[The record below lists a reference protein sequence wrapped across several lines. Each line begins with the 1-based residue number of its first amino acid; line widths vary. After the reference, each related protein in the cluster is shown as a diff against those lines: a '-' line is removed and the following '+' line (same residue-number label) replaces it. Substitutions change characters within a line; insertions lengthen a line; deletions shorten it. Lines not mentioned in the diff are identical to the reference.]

1 METIS
6 IALSI
11 FMAVLYNF
19 MPLIVVVKMK
29 EDGIVNNKEF
39 YEDDDVMNAWI
50 AYLIFNLV
58 IESVI
63 ATTLSIVTI

>member
-1 METIS
+1 
-6 IALSI
+6 
-11 FMAVLYNF
+11 

>member
-1 METIS
+1 
-6 IALSI
+6 
-11 FMAVLYNF
+11 MAVLYNL
-19 MPLIVVVKMK
+19 MPLFVVVKMK
-29 EDGIVNNKEF
+29 EDGIVNNKGF

-63 ATTLSIVTI
+63 ATTLCIVTI